1 MGQYVNF
8 LSRLISVTLAG
19 DRTGSAREFWF
30 RQLEK
35 LVRRFL
41 GLSCSRY
48 RYVEFYVECL
58 RDRRELF
65 DYIIGLASAL
75 GALTQQSGLYV
86 VKLGDRAV
94 CFSTEGE
101 VAPCGPLPHSH

>member
-30 RQLEK
+30 RRLEN
-35 LVRRFL
+35 
-41 GLSCSRY
+41 
-48 RYVEFYVECL
+48 VEFYVECL

-75 GALTQQSGLYV
+75 GALVQQSGLYV

-94 CFSTEGE
+94 CFSREGE
-101 VAPCGPLPHSH
+101 VASCGQA

>member
-35 LVRRFL
+35 LVKRF

-75 GALTQQSGLYV
+75 GVLAQQSGLYV

-101 VAPCGPLPHSH
+101 VVSCGQA